1 MLVASRTGAPIS
13 AVGLGEAL
21 PCRLRAVPC
30 PGSCRSASLGRVH
43 LPWHHCPELQA
54 SCCVGVPSAGD
65 PPARAACTGSSRT
78 AASAGSSAL
87 LPCSVCPITAL
98 GTAQGSIK
106 VWLSCSCVLLWGW
119 PLGWRDAAPLS
130 SVRGWA
136 LAGRWVLSLPS
147 AARTQMS
154 GGGWRCAPSLVHASG
169 RCRCVC
175 GASSPGCGSA
185 PWVTSAMAL
194 AGQPLATQSRT
205 ASPRFSGLF
214 TGGVRLLTL
223 LGGPRSHQGCRTP
236 SPLLLP
242 QHLRF
247 PEAVLW
253 AGFGARCCPGGIC
266 LAVARSLERPW
277 ELLLSQ
283 SEGGCR
289 TFGSVSVAFTLSRGS
304 CLCSAADL
312 WLWLGDIQCL
322 GAGAAGPVRGCGR
335 CPTSQQGSFPR
346 LLAGSSLVMRLLSGH

>member
-1 MLVASRTGAPIS
+1 MASRTGAPIS

-30 PGSCRSASLGRVH
+30 PGSCRRASLGRVH
-43 LPWHHCPELQA
+43 LPWHHCPELRA

-65 PPARAACTGSSRT
+65 PPARAACAGSSHT

-87 LPCSVCPITAL
+87 LPYSVCPVKAL

-106 VWLSCSCVLLWGW
+106 VWLSCSCVLLWGR

-130 SVRGWA
+130 SARGWA

-169 RCRCVC
+169 RCRFVC

-194 AGQPLATQSRT
+194 AGQPLATRPAKQDCVT
-205 ASPRFSGLF
+205 ALLWAVYRRSEAADPARGPSLTPGLSHTFTPASAPASAIPRGSA
-214 TGGVRLLTL
+214 
-223 LGGPRSHQGCRTP
+223 LGGLWCSV
-236 SPLLLP
+236 LP
-242 QHLRF
+242 WRD
-247 PEAVLW
+247 V
-253 AGFGARCCPGGIC
+253 PGGG
-266 LAVARSLERPW
+266 A
-277 ELLLSQ
+277 LSG
-283 SEGGCR
+283 E
-289 TFGSVSVAFTLSRGS
+289 A
-304 CLCSAADL
+304 
-312 WLWLGDIQCL
+312 L
-322 GAGAAGPVRGCGR
+322 GALALPV
-335 CPTSQQGSFPR
+335 
-346 LLAGSSLVMRLLSGH
+346 